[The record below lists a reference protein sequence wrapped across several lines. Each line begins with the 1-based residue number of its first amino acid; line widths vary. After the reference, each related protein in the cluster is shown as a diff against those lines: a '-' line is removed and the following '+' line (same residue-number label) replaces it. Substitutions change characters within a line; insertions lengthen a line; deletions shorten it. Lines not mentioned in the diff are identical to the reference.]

1 MQRVSY
7 FLLLSSCGGRRNSD
21 VCSSAGNIWLTRCTE
36 SATAKMTFSKPA
48 RLLVPFVLLHPFPWL
63 HAADMSS
70 LVFSLKIFLACKT
83 RTLFLPW
90 ADELPKSLPALPII
104 FSLQTIAV
112 SCFMQKWC
120 RTAAASF
127 FPLKV
132 FLPSGLDLLFSILDS
147 EQYKQTVMCNNQPQ
161 FSCMWWKTLVLQTGL
176 WTSVLMLEIKIFLNW
191 EKALI
196 LIFTFNIKEMLPEL
210 IISDALLSYE
220 CPWCLR
226 VFYQGHRLF
235 FFCCISTG
243 FSTHFI
249 LLLLLHLYFSK
260 FRGSHPAKKIKMKQ
274 TGRLLFSEHLLG
286 KLEALYRGL
295 MLLILFF
302 IFISFVISIPC
313 KGVTYWRLLRKGY
326 C

>member
-1 MQRVSY
+1 MNCPSPCLHSPSFSLCKQ
-7 FLLLSSCGGRRNSD
+7 LLS
-21 VCSSAGNIWLTRCTE
+21 
-36 SATAKMTFSKPA
+36 
-48 RLLVPFVLLHPFPWL
+48 
-63 HAADMSS
+63 
-70 LVFSLKIFLACKT
+70 
-83 RTLFLPW
+83 
-90 ADELPKSLPALPII
+90 PALCRNGAGQQQPHFFLWKSFYHQVWISYSV
-104 FSLQTIAV
+104 SLIQ
-112 SCFMQKWC
+112 Q
-120 RTAAASF
+120 
-127 FPLKV
+127 
-132 FLPSGLDLLFSILDS
+132 
-147 EQYKQTVMCNNQPQ
+147 QYKQTVMCNNQPQ

-210 IISDALLSYE
+210 IISDALLSCE